1 MFGAALDS
9 LGALLGP
16 RLVLRSV
23 TETDSTNS
31 DLLEASRLDPRPQLL
46 VAEHQRAGRGRLGRS
61 WSSRA
66 GDSLTFSLAWPV
78 SAPLAGLSLAVG
90 SCLADSLDPEGRA
103 LQLKWPNDLWHQQR
117 KLGGILIETAAQ
129 GVVVVG
135 VGLNLSAPAVDQ
147 PSAGLLELD
156 SRWSAPL
163 ALQTVLP
170 PLVELLHAWRGFDA
184 ARQRAFA
191 ARDGLLGRRL
201 QAGAHEGVAA
211 GVDRDGA
218 LCLRLA
224 DGSLQRVVAGELRLL
239 EGSSS

>member
-23 TETDSTNS
+23 AETDSTNS
-31 DLLEASRLDPRPQLL
+31 DLLEASRLDSRPQLL
-46 VAEHQRAGRGRLGRS
+46 VAAHQRAGRGRLGRS

-90 SCLADSLDPEGRA
+90 SCLADSLDPEGRS
-103 LQLKWPNDLWHQQR
+103 LQLKWPNDLWFQQR
-117 KLGGILIETAAQ
+117 KLGGILIETATQ

-156 SRWSAPL
+156 SRWTAPL

-170 PLVELLHAWRGFDA
+170 PLVDLLHTWRGFDA

-201 QAGAHEGVAA
+201 QAGAQEGVAA
-211 GVDRDGA
+211 GVDHDGA
-218 LCLRLA
+218 LCLRQPGGALR
-224 DGSLQRVVAGELRLL
+224 RVVAGELRLL
-239 EGSSS
+239 EGPSS

>member
-23 TETDSTNS
+23 AETDSTNS

-46 VAEHQRAGRGRLGRS
+46 VAAHQRAGRGRLGRS

-103 LQLKWPNDLWHQQR
+103 LQLKWPNDLWYQQR
-117 KLGGILIETAAQ
+117 KLGGILIETATQ

-156 SRWSAPL
+156 TRWTAPL

-170 PLVELLHAWRGFDA
+170 PLVDLLSAWRGFDA

-191 ARDGLLGRRL
+191 ARDGLRGRRL
-201 QAGAHEGVAA
+201 RAGALEGVAQ
-211 GVDRDGA
+211 GVDHDGA
-218 LCLRLA
+218 LCLRQA
-224 DGSLQRVVAGELRLL
+224 DGVLQRVVAGELRLV
-239 EGSSS
+239 EGASP